1 MKFVPLSLLLFS
13 VIIFQSC
20 AQSPTLQIA
29 NPESQGL
36 SQDSLQK
43 MIDHFHGIV
52 DDGQLAGIQTAIIRN
67 NELVHFDTYGYAN
80 LEEQIPLTDSSIFR
94 IFSMTKPIV
103 SVALMQLYDQG
114 KFKLDDP
121 LHQFIPSF
129 KNAQVYEAGNL
140 RPAKNPIRIVDLL
153 THTSGLSYGRG
164 ADTTLNNYYRQARLW
179 RSKNNEEFAER
190 VSQIPLQFDPGTDW
204 QYGVSTGICG
214 RLVEV
219 LSGQALDDYLEAHIF
234 EPLGMTDTHFQLSL
248 DKVERFTVGYR
259 WSDEDGLYIDQ
270 DQRDNRYT
278 REVTLL
284 NGGGGLVSTMQDYL
298 AFCQMLLN
306 KGQANGQQILQAST
320 VDLMLKDHL
329 TEVKKEQDRLRLP
342 PGEFG
347 FGLGFAVRGSD
358 YNTLENVFGWGGA
371 VGTYFKVDLENN
383 LCYVMMVQVSPYRW
397 LGLRQLIQDYVDAAI
412 MD

>member
-1 MKFVPLSLLLFS
+1 MKLVPLSLLVCTLMI
-13 VIIFQSC
+13 VHSC
-20 AQSPTLQIA
+20 GQPPTLQIS
-29 NPESQGL
+29 NPATQGL

-52 DDGQLAGIQTAIIRN
+52 DDGQLAGIQTAIMRN
-67 NELVHFDTYGYAN
+67 DELVHFDTYGFAN

-114 KFKLDDP
+114 KFKLEDP
-121 LHQFIPSF
+121 LHQYIPAF
-129 KNAQVYEAGNL
+129 KNAQVYEEGNL
-140 RPAKNPIRIVDLL
+140 RPATTPIRIVDLL

-164 ADTTLNNYYRQARLW
+164 ADTTLNNYYREARLW
-179 RSKNNEEFAER
+179 GSKDNEEFAER
-190 VSQIPLQFDPGTDW
+190 VSQIPLQFEPGTDW

-214 RLVEV
+214 RLIEV
-219 LSGQALDDYLEAHIF
+219 LSGQPLDDYLQQNIF
-234 EPLGMTDTHFQLSL
+234 DPLGMTDTHFQLPL

-259 WSDEDGLYIDQ
+259 WSDEEGLYIDQ

-284 NGGGGLVSTMQDYL
+284 NGGGGLVSTTQDYL

-306 KGQANGQQILQAST
+306 KGQAKGQQILQAST

-329 TEVKKEQDRLRLP
+329 TKVKKDHDQLRLP

-347 FGLGFAVRGSD
+347 FGLGFAIRGSD
-358 YNTLENVFGWGGA
+358 YNKLEKVFGWGGA
-371 VGTYFKVDLENN
+371 VGTYFKVDLEHD
-383 LCYVMMVQVSPYRW
+383 LCFVMMVQVSPYRW

-412 MD
+412 IE